1 MTMRFPLTAPL
12 LAAAALAS
20 PLAQAAMYK
29 CTSPDG
35 TVAFQAAPCQVGAKE
50 ERPEARANTAS
61 GTARPAGATA
71 TVDGAGRV
79 QVAQDAQQRAVA
91 DREET
96 QRRDRCRNYR
106 EAIDRQSAQLAS
118 ASESAKQKAAREI
131 NIQERKAQQDR
142 C

>member
-1 MTMRFPLTAPL
+1 MRFPLTL
-12 LAAAALAS
+12 STLAAAAFAS

-35 TVAFQAAPCQVGAKE
+35 TVAFQAAPCQPGAKE
-50 ERPEARANTAS
+50 DRAEARAYPSS
-61 GTARPAGATA
+61 GAARPAAATP
-71 TVDGAGRV
+71 TSDGAGRV
-79 QVAQDAQQRAVA
+79 RVAQDAQERAVA

-96 QRRDRCRNYR
+96 QRRDRCRSYR
-106 EAIDRQSAQLAS
+106 EAIDRQSAQLAA
-118 ASESAKQKAAREI
+118 ASESARQKAAREI

>member
-1 MTMRFPLTAPL
+1 MRFPLTTVL
-12 LAAAALAS
+12 LAFAALAS
-20 PLAQAAMYK
+20 PLAQAAMFK

-35 TVAFQAAPCQVGAKE
+35 TVAFQAAPCQGAAKQE
-50 ERPEARANTAS
+50 SADVRPVAGGTDARSSTSAGIAS
-61 GTARPAGATA
+61 
-71 TVDGAGRV
+71 GRV
-79 QVAQDAQQRAVA
+79 QLVQDVELRAVA

-118 ASESAKQKAAREI
+118 SSESARQKATREI